1 MSTSIGRTPTLKSV
15 TAETTT
21 SPWSRLLHPTF
32 RVTSKR
38 KDQGGKAPAWF
49 YAFLPNKI
57 GSGSTISLPAIFI
70 TEILGGNVAMVGLAS
85 SITSAATVPASAIW
99 GWLSDRYGT
108 RKLYLILGFLG
119 FGIPTLLTGMS
130 HTVVQYIVL
139 SALVGALSVA
149 GTPVSS
155 TLIMDTT
162 AKDEWDESFGR
173 FNQISGWG
181 VVLGRVVGL
190 LCITY
195 GIGFFGNE
203 FTQRGLWILSGGL
216 SILGVLWAWRMVPEP
231 RMAKPRRP
239 REHDAGISLRSGF
252 SMVERSRFL
261 PNSMHHLPSLNPF
274 RAVARLAVGVV
285 HLPGRVTRR
294 SVREMA
300 RGVDAL
306 HTPLVAYYFASFF
319 LFTMSVMAYTPFAVW
334 QIQELG
340 NSAGSVF
347 FVGMI
352 NSIAAAFSYRW
363 VGNLISSQGSL
374 RVQMFTI
381 SLRIGVFG
389 GFALASLLQVR
400 GINSLILL
408 TILQALSGL
417 GWAGIAVAG
426 NSTVAHL
433 APKGSEGTAVGTYTS
448 FISIGSIVGALVSGY
463 LVLWVGYAAVFAT
476 GAAGIGVTVL
486 LLAYIRRH
494 APTDAALHL

>member
-1 MSTSIGRTPTLKSV
+1 MSTSIGHDQAIKSA
-15 TAETTT
+15 TAQAET
-21 SPWSRLLHPTF
+21 SLWSRMLHPTF
-32 RVTSKR
+32 RVGSKK
-38 KDQGGKAPAWF
+38 KDKGGKAPAWF

-70 TEILGGNVAMVGLAS
+70 TEILGGSVADVGLAS
-85 SITSAATVPASAIW
+85 SITSAATVPAVALW

-119 FGIPTLLTGMS
+119 FGIPTLLTGLS
-130 HTVVQYIVL
+130 TTVMQYILL

-162 AKDEWDESFGR
+162 AKEEWDETFGR

-181 VVLGRVVGL
+181 VVLGRMVGL
-190 LCITY
+190 LFITY

-203 FTQRGLWILSGGL
+203 FTQRSMWFLSGGL
-216 SILGVLWAWRMVPEP
+216 SILGVMWAWRVVPEP
-231 RMAKPRRP
+231 HMAKPRQP
-239 REHDAGISLRSGF
+239 RQHDAGVSLRSGF

-261 PNSMHHLPSLNPF
+261 PNSLHHLPSLNPF
-274 RAVARLAVGVV
+274 RAAARLALGMVR
-285 HLPGRVTRR
+285 LPGKVGRR
-294 SVREMA
+294 SVREVH
-300 RGVDAL
+300 RGMDAL
-306 HTPLVAYYFASFF
+306 HKPLVAYYFASFF

-334 QIQELG
+334 QRQELL
-340 NSAGSVF
+340 NSSGSVF
-347 FVGMI
+347 FLGMI

-363 VGNLISSQGSL
+363 VGNLISSRGSL
-374 RVQMFTI
+374 RVQMLTI
-381 SLRIGVFG
+381 SLRIGVFA
-389 GFALASLLQVR
+389 GFALVSLLQVR
-400 GINSLILL
+400 GMQSLVILAV
-408 TILQALSGL
+408 LQALSGL

-433 APKGSEGTAVGTYTS
+433 APLGSEGAAVGTYTS
-448 FISIGSIVGALVSGY
+448 FISIGSILGALVSGY

-476 GAAGIGVTVL
+476 GAVGIAVTVL

-494 APTDAALHL
+494 APSDAALHL

>member
-1 MSTSIGRTPTLKSV
+1 MSTSVGRSQASNSTTVQADPTF
-15 TAETTT
+15 
-21 SPWSRLLHPTF
+21 WSRLMHPTF
-32 RVTSKR
+32 RVASKK
-38 KDQGGKAPAWF
+38 KDRGGKAPAWF
-49 YAFLPNKI
+49 HAFLPNRI

-70 TEILGGNVAMVGLAS
+70 TQILGGDVAAVGLAS

-130 HTVVQYIVL
+130 TTVLQYIVL
-139 SALVGALSVA
+139 SALIGALSVA

-162 AKDEWDESFGR
+162 PKDEWDENFGR

-203 FTQRGLWILSGGL
+203 VTQRGLWFLSGGL
-216 SILGVLWAWRMVPEP
+216 SILGVVWAWRMVPEP
-231 RMAKPRRP
+231 RMSKPRQP
-239 REHDAGISLRSGF
+239 REHDAGVSLRSGF

-261 PNSMHHLPSLNPF
+261 PNSLHHLPSLNPF
-274 RAVARLAVGVV
+274 RAGARLAAGVV
-285 HLPGRVTRR
+285 RLPSRVGRR
-294 SVREMA
+294 SVWAMH
-300 RGVDAL
+300 RGIDAL
-306 HTPLVAYYFASFF
+306 RKPLVAYYFASFF

-334 QIQELG
+334 QIQELD

-352 NSIAAAFSYRW
+352 NSVAAAFSYRW
-363 VGNLISSQGSL
+363 VGNLIGSRGSL
-374 RVQMFTI
+374 RVQMLTI
-381 SLRIGVFG
+381 SLRICVFG
-389 GFALASLLQVR
+389 GFALVSLFQLR
-400 GINSLILL
+400 GVQSLIVL
-408 TILQALSGL
+408 TALQALSGL

-433 APKGSEGTAVGTYTS
+433 APKGGEGTAVGTYTS
-448 FISIGSIVGALVSGY
+448 FVSIGAIVGALVSGY

-476 GAAGIGVTVL
+476 GAAGIGITVL